1 MGCFCGNS
9 PPSHSSPV
17 VDLDLG
23 LGEMAA
29 GEGGGA
35 AARSIEELHPDVVT
49 SVLRL
54 LDGRSLAAA
63 SCSAPLLRA
72 LSVQPHLWESL
83 CLRAWP
89 SLHHH
94 RLRSLLPCFPHSHR
108 SFFGDAYPYPHPGG
122 AAASPSTEP
131 PPAALLWAV
140 DLFHGGEPLLSKVL
154 ETDPRGPWFLGSPLR
169 IDALD
174 RKAAAAAPPAA
185 AVISPESLELSW
197 VVIDPARRRAANL
210 SSRRPVSVKRHWYTG
225 ELHLRFAVVL
235 GNDGGAAAVASVTC
249 GGGAA
254 MQKLREVS
262 LTVEDADGRC
272 LTGKHSLAL
281 LLGALEG
288 GRRSTGE
295 EARRRYADYLA
306 RRKER
311 KEKRIREEAQLNLRC
326 VLSGVSLLLAAIAAL
341 AGLKKHCSASF
352 LFPCSA

>member
-1 MGCFCGNS
+1 
-9 PPSHSSPV
+9 
-17 VDLDLG
+17 
-23 LGEMAA
+23 MAA
-29 GEGGGA
+29 GEGGA
-35 AARSIEELHPDVVT
+35 AAGRSLEELHPDVVT

-108 SFFGDAYPYPHPGG
+108 SFFSDAYPYPHPGS
-122 AAASPSTEP
+122 AAVPSPEP
-131 PPAALLWAV
+131 PPAALVWAV
-140 DLFHGGEPLLSKVL
+140 DLFHGGEPLLSRVM
-154 ETDPRGPWFLGSPLR
+154 ETDPQGAWFLGSPLR

-174 RKAAAAAPPAA
+174 RKAAAAAAAAPAA

-225 ELHLRFAVVL
+225 EIHLRFAVVL
-235 GNDGGAAAVASVTC
+235 GEDGAAAAVASVTC
-249 GGGAA
+249 GSGGATT
-254 MQKLREVS
+254 MLQLREVS
-262 LTVEDADGRC
+262 LTVEDADGKC
-272 LTGKHSLAL
+272 LTGRHSLVL

-306 RRKER
+306 RRRER

-326 VLSGVSLLLAAIAAL
+326 VLSGVSLFLAAIATL
-341 AGLKKHCSASF
+341 AGLKQDCSARF